1 MKHSDIRKVIID
13 ALESAIGTDVIYF
26 DGRPAVLEEGDF
38 PAVAVYLTDA
48 EYTGEELD
56 ADSWQATLHIE
67 VFLAAQVPDS
77 ELDDWMEA
85 RVYPVLAEVPGLE
98 SLIDTMVQ
106 QGYDYQR
113 DDDMALWSSADLKY
127 SITYEM

>member
-1 MKHSDIRKVIID
+1 MKHSDIRKAIID
-13 ALESAIGTDVIYF
+13 ALESAIGTDIIYF

-56 ADSWQATLHIE
+56 ADNWQAILHIE

-77 ELDDWMEA
+77 ELDDWMETK
-85 RVYPVLAEVPGLE
+85 VYPVLAEVQGLD
-98 SLIDTMVQ
+98 SLITTMVQ

-127 SITYEM
+127 SITYDM

>member
-13 ALESAIGTDVIYF
+13 ALESAIGTDAIYF
-26 DGRPAVLEEGDF
+26 DGRPAVLEEEDF

-56 ADSWQATLHIE
+56 ADSWQAILHIE
-67 VFLAAQVPDS
+67 VFLEAQVPDS
-77 ELDDWMEA
+77 DLDDWMET

-98 SLIDTMVQ
+98 SLITTMVQ
-106 QGYDYQR
+106 QG
-113 DDDMALWSSADLKY
+113 
-127 SITYEM
+127 